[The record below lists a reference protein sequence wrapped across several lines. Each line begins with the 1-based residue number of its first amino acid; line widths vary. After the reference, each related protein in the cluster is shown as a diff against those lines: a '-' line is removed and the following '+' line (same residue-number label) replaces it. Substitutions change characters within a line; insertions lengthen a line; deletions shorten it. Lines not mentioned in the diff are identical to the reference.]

1 MASVSASA
9 SPSRDVKCAK
19 SSPTD
24 SVADVNTQAARVPS
38 AIAAKRAAMSNG
50 SRLSVKPR
58 CVSSTL
64 RAPSCSSACMTASRR
79 VASSVARA
87 AHCAMPGSRL

>member
-9 SPSRDVKCAK
+9 RPSRDVKCAK

-24 SVADVNTQAARVPS
+24 SVAEVNTQAARVS
-38 AIAAKRAAMSNG
+38 TAIDANRAAMSNG
-50 SRLSVKPR
+50 SRLTVKPR

-64 RAPSCSSACMTASRR
+64 RAPSCSSACITESSRT
-79 VASSVARA
+79 ASSVERA
-87 AHCAMPGSRL
+87 EHCAMPGSRL